1 MPFENEARLAQFRSS
16 RGALLMGSAI
26 LIGLFTLL
34 SGFGDAEGF
43 VHANRI
49 WHEGRFVWG
58 EALRSLAGF
67 QFGMIMFW
75 LALWK
80 LGDFGVVTVETQT
93 LFWFVATIIGVALLS
108 GRILRWPAVDQAV
121 SVGVLAGLAWLMY
134 RGAR

>member
-1 MPFENEARLAQFRSS
+1 MPSGYEARLEQFRNS
-16 RGALLMGSAI
+16 RGAMLMASAA

-43 VHANRI
+43 VHASKI
-49 WHEGRFVWG
+49 WQEGRFVWS
-58 EALRSLAGF
+58 EALKSLAGF
-67 QFGMIMFW
+67 QFGMLMFW

-80 LGDFGVVTVETQT
+80 LSDFGVVAVETQT

-108 GRILRWPAVDQAV
+108 GRLLRWPAIDQAV
-121 SVGVLAGLAWLMY
+121 AIGVLAGLSWLMY